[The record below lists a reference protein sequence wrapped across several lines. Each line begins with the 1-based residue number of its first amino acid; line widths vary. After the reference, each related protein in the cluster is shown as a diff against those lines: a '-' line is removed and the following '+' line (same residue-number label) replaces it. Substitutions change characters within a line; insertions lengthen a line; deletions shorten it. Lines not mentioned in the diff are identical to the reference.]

1 MQSSVGENYA
11 MPLWSY
17 WLTTVRA
24 DSAIRKLIG
33 TRGCQLAPRLPTIAP
48 EKRYLS
54 VRRSA

>member
-1 MQSSVGENYA
+1 MQSSVGENCA

-17 WLTTVRA
+17 WLTTVRG

-48 EKRYLS
+48 EKHYLS
-54 VRRSA
+54 ARRNA